1 MPLTHLNPSSMHR
14 NPAFSQGVVIE
25 PGSRLVV
32 VGGQNGV
39 DATGAVVGPGL
50 REQTA
55 QALRNVLT
63 VLGEVGATQ
72 EDVAKLTIHPRGRI
86 RRPGGVRGIARGLGR
101 APDRRNRTD
110 GGATRAPGRPR
121 RDRGARGCPRPGAVT
136 LAG

>member
-25 PGSRLVV
+25 PGSRLIV

-39 DATGAVVGPGL
+39 DSSGEVVGPGL

-63 VLGEVGATQ
+63 VLGEAGATQ
-72 EDVAKLTIHPRGRI
+72 EDVAKLTIILVDGSDVQEGFEASREVWGAHPTA
-86 RRPGGVRGIARGLGR
+86 VTVLQVARLGR
-101 APDRRNRTD
+101 PDVLVEIEALAAVPAP
-110 GGATRAPGRPR
+110 
-121 RDRGARGCPRPGAVT
+121 
-136 LAG
+136 AG

>member
-1 MPLTHLNPSSMHR
+1 MPLTHLNPSTMHR

-39 DATGAVVGPGL
+39 DATGAVVGSGL

-63 VLGEVGATQ
+63 VLDEVGATQ
-72 EDVAKLTIHPRGRI
+72 DDVAKLTIHLVDGSDEVAGCEASREVWGSHPTAVTVQMG
-86 RRPGGVRGIARGLGR
+86 ARLGR
-101 APDRRNRTD
+101 PDDHVEIEALAAVPGSAP
-110 GGATRAPGRPR
+110 
-121 RDRGARGCPRPGAVT
+121 
-136 LAG
+136 

>member
-1 MPLTHLNPSSMHR
+1 MPLTHLNPSTMHR

-39 DATGAVVGPGL
+39 DATGAVVGSGL

-72 EDVAKLTIHPRGRI
+72 EDVAKLTIHLVDGSDVQEGFEASREVWGAHPTA
-86 RRPGGVRGIARGLGR
+86 VTVLMVARLGR
-101 APDRRNRTD
+101 PDVLVEIEALAAVPVSAP
-110 GGATRAPGRPR
+110 
-121 RDRGARGCPRPGAVT
+121 
-136 LAG
+136 